1 MKNYTTYIYLLKLK
15 GKYAI
20 VKRKKGE
27 VCMTTA
33 IYKIKYA
40 FVQLRHKY
48 VIQAKGD
55 ASCFPIPYLDAYSI
69 YFDYDEQN
77 DIFLLEK
84 DKLAILKK
92 LALENKALC
101 TMLQKDAYFIFIC
114 DILGLEISK
123 SDKRKAYK
131 AIKKQYGSRQY
142 TKKLSNHYSK
152 IDFRKL
158 EINEPYGILKNYLH
172 KSLNYKMYLLKVKN
186 KTTKSIA
193 IAPHGF
199 NILFTDSTPYTYG
212 VGLIECIIRN
222 ENGIKGRQ
230 FKYMNLL
237 ETHANPKY
245 IALKDIMERQTFINP
260 DLFFMKGYLGLAFNE
275 RETIYGAI
283 YAVTE
288 PFVRLLFSTI
298 GMKELMDYVFLDN
311 KKQVK
316 EKFNTLYPNCYDR
329 IYNEKNVFKRMEILD
344 TLAMEEN
351 LNLFDIYKIL
361 FNSKKLVNT
370 CINHRVI
377 AFIYLSRKINQDKRL
392 IFDLI
397 DSCYPWALAHHE
409 EVTLTNWAKH
419 VKLKFGKKTYQ
430 ILALEY
436 RKYKQLLD
444 AL

>member
-1 MKNYTTYIYLLKLK
+1 MLTI
-15 GKYAI
+15 
-20 VKRKKGE
+20 
-27 VCMTTA
+27 
-33 IYKIKYA
+33 IYKIKYIFA
-40 FVQLRHKY
+40 QLLHKY

-55 ASCFPIPYLDAYSI
+55 ASCFPIPELEAYSI

-77 DIFLLEK
+77 DVFLLEK
-84 DKLAILKK
+84 DKISVLKK
-92 LALENKALC
+92 FALEDKKLC
-101 TMLQKDAYFIFIC
+101 TMINENSYFVYIC
-114 DILGLEISK
+114 NILGLEVSK
-123 SDKRKAYK
+123 TEKRRAYK
-131 AIKKQYGSRQY
+131 TIKKQYCSRKY
-142 TKKLSNHYSK
+142 IKKLSNHYSK
-152 IDFRKL
+152 VDFRKL
-158 EINEPYGILKNYLH
+158 EINEPFGILKNYLH
-172 KSLNYKMYLLKVKN
+172 KSLNYKVYLLKVKN
-186 KTTKSIA
+186 KTTKSIT

-199 NILFTDSTPYTYG
+199 NILFTDSSPFTYG
-212 VGLIECIIRN
+212 VGLIESIIRS

-245 IALKDIMERQTFINP
+245 IALKETMEEQTFINP

-275 RETIYGAI
+275 KETIYGAI
-283 YAVTE
+283 YAVIE

-311 KKQVK
+311 KKQIK
-316 EKFNTLYPNCYDR
+316 EKFNAVYSNCYDR

-344 TLAMEEN
+344 TLAIEEN

-361 FNSKKLVNT
+361 FNPKKLVNT
-370 CINHRVI
+370 YISHRVI
-377 AFIYLSRKINQDKRL
+377 AFIYLSRKVNQDKRL

-397 DSCYPWALAHHE
+397 HNCYPWALEHRE

-430 ILALEY
+430 MLALEY

>member
-1 MKNYTTYIYLLKLK
+1 MLKFK
-15 GKYAI
+15 VKYAI
-20 VKRKKGE
+20 VKREKGE
-27 VCMTTA
+27 GCMITI

-40 FVQLRHKY
+40 LAQLCHKY

-55 ASCFPIPYLDAYSI
+55 ASCFPSSELERYSS
-69 YFDYDEQN
+69 YFDYDEKN

-84 DKLAILKK
+84 DKLSILKK
-92 LALENKALC
+92 FALENIELISATKEES
-101 TMLQKDAYFIFIC
+101 YFVTVC
-114 DILGLEISK
+114 NILGMQTTK
-123 SDKRKAYK
+123 KDKRKAYK
-131 AIKKQYGSRQY
+131 AIKKQYRNRKY
-142 TKKLSNHYSK
+142 AKKLSNHYSK

-158 EINEPYGILKNYLH
+158 EVNEPYGMLRNYLH
-172 KSLNYKMYLLKVKN
+172 NSFNYKIYHLKVRN
-186 KTTKSIA
+186 KTTQSVA
-193 IAPHGF
+193 IAPHGL

-212 VGLIECIIRN
+212 VGLIESMIRN

-245 IALKDIMERQTFINP
+245 IALKETMEGQTFINP

-275 RETIYGAI
+275 KETIYGAI

-288 PFVRLLFSTI
+288 PFVRFLFSTI

-316 EKFNTLYPNCYDR
+316 EKFNALYPNCYDR
-329 IYNEKNVFKRMEILD
+329 IYNEKNIFKRMEILD
-344 TLAMEEN
+344 ILAVEEN

-361 FNSKKLVNT
+361 FSPKKLVNT
-370 CINHRVI
+370 HINHRVI
-377 AFIYLSRKINQDKRL
+377 AFIYLSRKINQDKKL

-397 DSCYPWALAHHE
+397 YHCYPWALTHHE
-409 EVTLTNWAKH
+409 EVTLTNWSKH
-419 VKLKFGKKTYQ
+419 VRLKFGKKTYQ
-430 ILALEY
+430 KLALEY

>member
-1 MKNYTTYIYLLKLK
+1 MITI
-15 GKYAI
+15 
-20 VKRKKGE
+20 
-27 VCMTTA
+27 
-33 IYKIKYA
+33 IYKIKYTFA
-40 FVQLRHKY
+40 QLRHKY

-55 ASCFPIPYLDAYSI
+55 ASCFPNPELQAYSN

-84 DKLAILKK
+84 DKLSILKK
-92 LALENKALC
+92 FALENRELLSVTKEES
-101 TMLQKDAYFIFIC
+101 YFVNVC
-114 DILGLEISK
+114 NILGIPTSK
-123 SDKRKAYK
+123 KDKRKAYK
-131 AIKKQYGSRQY
+131 AIKKQYCSRKY
-142 TKKLSNHYSK
+142 AKKLSNHYSK
-152 IDFRKL
+152 IDLKKI
-158 EINEPYGILKNYLH
+158 EVNEPYGILKNYLH
-172 KSLNYKMYLLKVKN
+172 RSLDYKIYLLKMKK
-186 KTTKSIA
+186 KTTQSVA
-193 IAPHGF
+193 IVPHGL

-212 VGLIECIIRN
+212 VGLIESIIRG

-237 ETHANPKY
+237 EEHANPKY
-245 IALKDIMERQTFINP
+245 MALKEIMEEQTFSNP

-275 RETIYGAI
+275 KETIYGAL

-288 PFVRLLFSTI
+288 PFVRFLFSTI

-311 KKQVK
+311 KKQIK

-344 TLAMEEN
+344 ILAIEEN

-361 FNSKKLVNT
+361 FSPKKLVNT
-370 CINHRVI
+370 HINHRVI
-377 AFIYLSRKINQDKRL
+377 AFIYLSRKINQDKKL

-397 DSCYPWALAHHE
+397 YHCYPWALKHQE
-409 EVTLTNWAKH
+409 EVTLTNWSKH

-430 ILALEY
+430 KLALEY